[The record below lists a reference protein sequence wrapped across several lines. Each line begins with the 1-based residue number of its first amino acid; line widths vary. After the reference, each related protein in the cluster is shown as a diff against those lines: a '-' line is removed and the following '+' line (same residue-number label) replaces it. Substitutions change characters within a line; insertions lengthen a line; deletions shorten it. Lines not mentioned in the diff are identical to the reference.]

1 MKIKWLGHSCFLIT
15 NQRGI
20 NILTDPFD
28 TTLGYTMTKEKIN
41 IITISHEHYDHNNTM
56 GIKGKPTVLK
66 GAVQRDTHKMLFK
79 GISSYHD
86 SAYGKYRGS
95 NTIFI
100 IKTDG
105 VVLCHLGDL
114 GHLLEDIQL
123 TEIGQVDIL
132 FIPVGGYFTLN
143 YTQANQVIAQL
154 KPKIVLPMH
163 YKTDAVKWSLDPL
176 SEFLDKKENIKKIND
191 NTFEIDASSLPE
203 ATTIYVLDY
212 YLK

>member
-66 GAVQRDTHKMLFK
+66 GAVHRDTHKMFFK
-79 GISSYHD
+79 GIPSYHD
-86 SAYGKYRGS
+86 GAYGKHRGI
-95 NTIFI
+95 NTIFVI
-100 IKTDG
+100 RADEM
-105 VVLCHLGDL
+105 VLCHLGDL
-114 GHLLEDIQL
+114 GHLLEDVQL
-123 TEIGQVDIL
+123 TEIGQVDVL
-132 FIPVGGYFTLN
+132 FVPVGGY
-143 YTQANQVIAQL
+143 YTISYQQADQVIAQI

-163 YKTDAVKWSLDPL
+163 YKTDAIKWSLDPL
-176 SEFLDKKENIKKIND
+176 SVFLNKKQNIKIVEN
-191 NTFEIDASSLPE
+191 NSFEIDQSSLPE
-203 ATTIYVLDY
+203 ETAIYVLDY
-212 YLK
+212 II